1 MAKRT
6 KSYGLNNPLQD
17 VFPGPV
23 LASRN
28 PTTNDR
34 NYELGQAWVNTSA
47 NTIFGLTSVVSN
59 SATWSLL
66 GPGASDVDT
75 LTGDGGG
82 AISPAAGNITL
93 AGGTNITTAGGGSTI
108 TFNLDAAISLA
119 TSVTSPIYTT
129 SAADMNINSAAGQD
143 ILMQM
148 GDAGGANK
156 ISFED
161 NASVEVATLDSDGTL
176 TVVEVDGVVGAN
188 TASAGTFTTV
198 VANTSVTSPIYTSTG
213 AVDTNINALAGQDTI
228 MKMGDNAGANKV
240 SFTDSDDAEVFAIDS
255 NGGITT
261 LTALTVT
268 GAFTQTAGAVLIGQ
282 DNAANAIDIAGGN
295 VARAVTLLSGAAAH
309 TLAVGSASAGAI
321 TVDTAAGISLD
332 GATASNF
339 TVTGA
344 ADLTIGTTAGG
355 LDLSA
360 GEAAADAISLDASNA
375 AGGVTIAAG
384 TGGLIFGNQADCT
397 TIDLGNQAPGATR
410 TTTIGGGTVIVA
422 AVTDTIDI
430 GPDGATTNANSIKT
444 VNVNTGGVTTGQVL
458 TNIAS
463 GTVTSGTHT
472 TEIATGNRAAGTMAL
487 NIMTGTGTKITN
499 LGNADAATT
508 LNIDAVTLIND
519 SINAATSI
527 NTGSSTGAVTIGNAA
542 AGAIGIDTDAAFT
555 INADDASTINVSA
568 GTLDLDASGA
578 LSINSSAGVI
588 NIGDDAIAQDMNFG
602 TGAAQRNIILGNA
615 TGTTS
620 VVVNIGTGAAS
631 FGANATVHTT
641 TLGSTSGAA
650 DTIIQAGTGNITMT
664 GTIEQVNA
672 KEVNVTGFDITM
684 LSSPTTCTSAD
695 TAGVATGAT
704 GNTNLLQFAQ
714 GIVMEQFI
722 VGAGQT
728 IIKPV
733 MDASG
738 LLCSLDLVATEGV
751 EYNFGIA
758 RALSEYAFTIGTSAA
773 FFFEVEMTVA
783 DVSGGLPYIIGFRKA
798 EANNADY
805 TAYTDYYSL
814 GMITGTSA
822 ANVTITS
829 ELNGTGQN
837 LQNSGDAWTGGD
849 GGTTTLRALVS
860 AAGVC
865 TATIDGAG
873 PSTPLVYTF
882 DNTDVVGPYIRL
894 VHGAAAPGA
903 IHIVSMRCGFQ

>member
-6 KSYGLNNPLQD
+6 KSYGLGNPLQD
-17 VFPGPV
+17 VFPLPV
-23 LASRN
+23 IATRD

-34 NYELGQAWVNTSA
+34 NYELGQAWINRSSNQSWV
-47 NTIFGLTSVVSN
+47 LTSVVAN
-59 SATWSLL
+59 SATWALSS
-66 GPGASDVDT
+66 PGASDVDT
-75 LTGDGGG
+75 LTGDSGG
-82 AISPAAGNITL
+82 ALSPAAGNITL

-108 TFNLDAAISLA
+108 TFNLDASIVLA
-119 TSVTSPIYTT
+119 TSVSSPIYTT
-129 SAADMNINSAAGQD
+129 AAADMNINSAAGQD

-161 NASVEVATLDSDGTL
+161 NGNVEVATLDSDGTL
-176 TVVEVDGVVGAN
+176 TVVELDGVVGAN
-188 TASAGTFTTV
+188 TPAAGSFTTLGGS
-198 VANTSVTSPIYTSTG
+198 TSVTTPIVTVG
-213 AVDTNINALAGQDTI
+213 AGNDLNINAVAGQDTI

-240 SFTDSDDAEVFAIDS
+240 SFTDSDDAEVFAINS
-255 NGGITT
+255 NGGLTT
-261 LTALTVT
+261 LTALVVT

-282 DNAANAIDIAGGN
+282 DNAANAIDIAGGS

-344 ADLTIGTTAGG
+344 ADLTIGSTAGG
-355 LDLSA
+355 LDLSG
-360 GEAAADAISLDASNA
+360 GEAAVDAISLDASNG
-375 AGGVTIAAG
+375 AGGITIAAG
-384 TGGLIFGNQADCT
+384 TAGLIFGNQADCT
-397 TIDLGNQAPGATR
+397 TIDLGNQAPGASR
-410 TTTIGGGTVIVA
+410 TITIGGGTVIVA
-422 AVTDTIDI
+422 ATTDTIDI

-444 VNVNTGGVTTGQVL
+444 VNINTGGVTTGQIL

-472 TEIATGNRAAGTMAL
+472 TELATGNRAAGTMAL
-487 NIMTGTGTKITN
+487 NVMTGTGTKITN
-499 LGNADAATT
+499 LGNADAGTT

-568 GTLDLDASGA
+568 GTLDLDASGI

-588 NIGDDAIAQDMNFG
+588 NIGDDAVAQDMNFG
-602 TGAAQRNIILGNA
+602 TGAAQRDMILGNA

-620 VVVNIGTGAAS
+620 VVVNCGTGAAS
-631 FGANATVHTT
+631 FGANGVAHTT
-641 TLGSTSGAA
+641 TLGSVTGAA
-650 DTIIQAGTGNITMT
+650 DTIIQSGTGNITMT
-664 GTIEQVNA
+664 GTVEQVNA

-684 LSSPTTCTSAD
+684 LSSPTTCTAAD
-695 TAGVATGAT
+695 TAGIAVGTTGA
-704 GNTNLLQFAQ
+704 TNLLQFAQ

-722 VGAGQT
+722 LGAGQT

-738 LLCSLDLVATEGV
+738 LLCSLDLTATEGA

-758 RALSEYAFTIGTSAA
+758 RSLSEYAFTIGTSAA
-773 FFFEVEMTVA
+773 FFFEVEMRLG
-783 DVSGGLPYIIGFRKA
+783 DVSGGNPYIIGFRKA
-798 EANNADY
+798 EANNAAYAD
-805 TAYTDYYSL
+805 YTDYYAL

-837 LQNSGDAWTGGD
+837 VQNSGDAWTGGD
-849 GGTTTLRALVS
+849 GGTTTLRVLVS

-865 TATIDGAG
+865 TATIDGSG

-882 DNTDVVGPYIRL
+882 DGTDVVGPYIHL
-894 VHGAAAPGA
+894 LHGAAAPGTV
-903 IHIVSMRCGFQ
+903 HIVSMRCGFQ